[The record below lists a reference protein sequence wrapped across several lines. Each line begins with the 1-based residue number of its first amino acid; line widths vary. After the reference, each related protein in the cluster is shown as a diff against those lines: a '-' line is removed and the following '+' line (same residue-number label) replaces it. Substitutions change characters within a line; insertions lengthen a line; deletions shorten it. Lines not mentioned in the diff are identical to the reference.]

1 MKSTS
6 SVSLYGRYI
15 VSGTVSSAWMHVA
28 VQNSTSSNLHPF
40 ILSLQAKNRSRFY
53 FQEKKRCKNAD
64 ILYPDLHVPE
74 CECWR
79 TVVTCPW
86 PPHLVLLQWPSG
98 GATTSCHVQHNTS
111 PTINPGIPSHRHQ
124 AAAFCT
130 SVRRQNILQ
139 DIVFLSI
146 SDNHKKYFIFIIYKC
161 LMKLYGPSGL
171 RS

>member
-1 MKSTS
+1 MWSPHPLSHCMEDIS
-6 SVSLYGRYI
+6 SRAQCPLLGCMSQCKIAPVVICTRPYWVY
-15 VSGTVSSAWMHVA
+15 
-28 VQNSTSSNLHPF
+28 
-40 ILSLQAKNRSRFY
+40 KNRSIVY
-53 FQEKKRCKNAD
+53 FQDKKICRYSVSRSTCSWVRVLAD
-64 ILYPDLHVPE
+64 CGHLAPG
-74 CECWR
+74 
-79 TVVTCPW
+79 TW

-130 SVRRQNILQ
+130 PVRGQNILQ

-146 SDNHKKYFIFIIYKC
+146 SDNHKKYFIFIIYIC
-161 LMKLYGPSGL
+161 LMKLYGPSRL